1 MSKQEPKEKLV
12 VAHTAGTATEAL
24 VIRGLLESA
33 GIPSPDL
40 NSGDPFPMREVPE
53 GATHG
58 TEVFVP
64 ASRLEE
70 ARRIIEERS
79 Q

>member
-1 MSKQEPKEKLV
+1 MTKEESKENLV
-12 VAHTAGTATEAL
+12 VAHTASTATEAL
-24 VIRGLLESA
+24 VIRGLLQSA
-33 GIPSPDL
+33 GIPSPDI
-40 NSGDPFPMREVPE
+40 NAGDPFPMREVPE

-70 ARRIIEERS
+70 ARRVIAEGS
-79 Q
+79 H